1 MKQITQHPIK
11 KSDLGFHGNLFG
23 GKLLAWMDA
32 AGAGFAAEVCD
43 TPRMVTKLIDK
54 CIFNKPAREGQLLKI
69 YGAVEVVGNT
79 SLTVRLE
86 ARSHNVYNGKQ
97 NLILSTNMVF
107 VRIDEQGD
115 AIPISDRVREKYG
128 NNISKE
134 GYKEIE
140 RLRKKYVINEEE
152 LKILKEQRKKWL
164 Q

>member
-69 YGAVEVVGNT
+69 YGSVETVGNT

-107 VRIDEQGD
+107 VRIDEQGE
-115 AIPISDRVREKYG
+115 AIPISDRVREKYDK
-128 NNISKE
+128 NISKE
-134 GYKEIE
+134 GYEEIE
-140 RLRKKYVINEEE
+140 RLRKKYVITEEE
-152 LKILKEQRKKWL
+152 LKILKEQSKK
-164 Q
+164 

>member
-69 YGAVEVVGNT
+69 YGAVELVGNT

-134 GYKEIE
+134 GYEEIE

-152 LKILKEQRKKWL
+152 LKILKEQRKK
-164 Q
+164 

>member
-115 AIPISDRVREKYG
+115 AIPISGRVREKYG
-128 NNISKE
+128 KNISKE
-134 GYKEIE
+134 GYEEIE
-140 RLRKKYVINEEE
+140 SLRKKYVINEE
-152 LKILKEQRKKWL
+152 RKK
-164 Q
+164 